1 MLGGLEI
8 SLRIGAT
15 MGADENVP
23 DWKMSR
29 VETLANRF
37 EEDMVSQAL
46 EKAGIPFLIRRYS
59 DTAYDGLFIPQKGW
73 ASVMVPEE
81 LVDKAKAVVGTVQKD
96 FEKKESEVR
105 RRETED
111 RSQKSEEKRQK
122 WPPLTPSAIEGIIK
136 GDSRGK

>member
-81 LVDKAKAVVGTVQKD
+81 LVDKAKAVVGNVKKD
-96 FEKKESEVR
+96 FEKKESGDR
-105 RRETED
+105 RQKTGV
-111 RSQKSEEKRQK
+111 RSQKK
-122 WPPLTPSAIEGIIK
+122 SAKNGLP
-136 GDSRGK
+136 